1 MPYRQHHRGFV
12 RWCAGLVI
20 ALMCAAPVMVAAA
33 EAPSVGTP
41 IAVGASVTF
50 SGTGFDVNESL
61 SVWETGP
68 DTTVTPLSGIQTDGS
83 GVFTVTLSFPTV
95 GQWQVTAH
103 SINSGKEVVGR
114 YAVGSTTT
122 TSPTATTT
130 PTTTAPVSSPVAS
143 VPTGPVTNAGNT
155 SATNPPQVTLGAA
168 VTFTGSGFNVGEPIA
183 LWDTAPDATVAP
195 LDSAQADGTGAFTAP
210 VTFPSVGV
218 WQVTAHGRD
227 SAKEIIGRYSVVGD
241 GTTAAST
248 PTGSSTFT
256 SPYAGLPIKV
266 NSGSLISFAV
276 TGFIAGEPISV
287 WVTAPDST
295 VAPLDSTQASSTG
308 RAVITTNFSTGGLW
322 QITAHGR
329 DSGREI
335 IGKYQ
340 VAPPS

>member
-1 MPYRQHHRGFV
+1 MPYRQQHRGFV

-20 ALMCAAPVMVAAA
+20 ALVCAAPIMVAAA
-33 EAPSVGTP
+33 DAATTGTP

-50 SGTGFDVNESL
+50 SGTGFDPNESL
-61 SVWETGP
+61 TVWETGP
-68 DTTVTPLSGIQTDGS
+68 DATVTPLNGIQTDGS
-83 GVFTVTLSFPTV
+83 GAFTITLSFPTT

-122 TSPTATTT
+122 TTPTATTT

-155 SATNPPQVTLGAA
+155 STTNPPQVTLGAA
-168 VTFTGSGFNVGEPIA
+168 VTFTGSGFNAGEPIA

-195 LDSAQADGTGAFTAP
+195 LESVQSDGTGTFTAS
-210 VTFPSVGV
+210 VTFPSAGV

-227 SAKEIIGRYSVVGD
+227 SAKEIIGRYSVIGE
-241 GTTAAST
+241 GTAAAPT
-248 PTGSSTFT
+248 PTSTST

-266 NSGSLISFAV
+266 NSGALISFAV
-276 TGFIAGEPISV
+276 TGFTAGEPISV

-295 VAPLDSTQASSTG
+295 VTPLDPTQASSTG